1 MIMKGH
7 KILLLLAAAG
17 TLFLAGCQKTG
28 VLGTGTGDGTIRFSA
43 SAAPGTKTVYGA
55 YNNENASAATWQSL
69 DWVNDDQ
76 VRIYS
81 DAAVRR
87 VGYEQGKTGQDLYY
101 WADYKVTGAQ
111 AGSANTEAGWSSAT
125 LENLNNDGNGL
136 GNGLMWP
143 AGTTSAKFYAIYPAP
158 VVAEGQTEEGTGT
171 TLAGTKGT
179 LAGTIPAEQAPKDDG
194 TTDMSYAYM
203 TAVGASA
210 QPASDDK
217 TNIKLNFYPAFTA
230 FEFSLKSDV
239 ADPVTVTKFE
249 LLAAADAPAL
259 TGAFTVTYSGTTE
272 TAKTIACTGT
282 GKTVTFT
289 FPANTTVSSTK
300 DLNFTLFA
308 LPQDLTGLTLRFT
321 ILEGTEEVTRSLK
334 LTYAKEMTVDGKTY
348 AKGEYVTFAGCN
360 KHRINGLVMPKNIFN
375 FKYINLTGTPM
386 EWTAVTVPADNKDYP
401 EATQFAVE
409 GVNNGRYYTAADLT
423 EPDKAEPGDKKFR
436 QYWLLDTNHPATVK
450 FKVMSPIGYDWLVVP
465 EGDTGA
471 FEIKSNL
478 TAEDVGD
485 SEVYK
490 AGGLRGP
497 IKTVD
502 GVATTTNV
510 ILYISAKEDQTG
522 VKALHFKTYA
532 ISRDDKIQYSL
543 DTETQLYDFRGYH
556 YFILNWNNAEIAE

>member
-28 VLGTGTGDGTIRFSA
+28 ILGTGTGDGTIRFSA

-55 YNNENASAATWQSL
+55 YNNENASAATWQSI

-76 VRIYS
+76 IRIYS

-101 WADYKVTGAQ
+101 WADYKVTGAK

-143 AGTTSAKFYAIYPAP
+143 AGATSAKFYAVYPAP

-171 TLAGTKGT
+171 TLDGTKGI
-179 LAGTIPAEQAPKDDG
+179 LAGTIPAEQALKDDG

-239 ADPVTVTKFE
+239 EEADAVTLTKFE
-249 LLAAADAPAL
+249 LLVADDAPATAKAL

-272 TAKTIACTGT
+272 DTKTIACTGT
-282 GKTVTFT
+282 GKAITYT
-289 FPANTTVSSTK
+289 FPEGTKVSKAN
-300 DLNFTLFA
+300 DLNFTVFA
-308 LPQDLTGLTLRFT
+308 LPQDLQYLMIRFT
-321 ILEGTEEVTRSLK
+321 LGDGSTRSLRLK
-334 LTYAKEMTVDGKTY
+334 YGKDVTIGDETHK
-348 AKGEYVTFAGCN
+348 KGEYITFDGCN
-360 KHRINGLVMPKNIFN
+360 KHRINGLVMPGNLFN
-375 FKYINLTGTPM
+375 FSKITLDPVADDWI
-386 EWTAVTVPADNKDYP
+386 EVPITSDTDNVP
-401 EATQFAVE
+401 EATQFVVTGAT
-409 GVNNGRYYTAADLT
+409 NGRDASGNKDY
-423 EPDKAEPGDKKFR
+423 R
-436 QYWLLDTNHPATVK
+436 QYWLFNDGETVHVT
-450 FKVMSPIGYDWLVVP
+450 FKVLAP
-465 EGDTGA
+465 EGGTW
-471 FEIKSNL
+471 S
-478 TAEDVGD
+478 V
-485 SEVYK
+485 VK
-490 AGGLRGP
+490 AGANPDRF
-497 IKTVD
+497 TVTIPD
-502 GVATTTNV
+502 GQGGTTETLSGSIASKAQTGQAPQTTVVTLTITNAATTGNQAEL
-510 ILYISAKEDQTG
+510 IL
-522 VKALHFKTYA
+522 KTYVT
-532 ISRDDKIQYSL
+532 DKNGVTYSI
-543 DTETQLYDFRGYH
+543 DSETQLYDLRGH
-556 YFILNWNNAEIAE
+556 HHFILNNQDIVK